1 MTRFR
6 FFILLAAL
14 AGALTLHAEPLPLT
28 NKVSLEL
35 EGVPLVQVIN
45 TLAQQNH
52 FNVVYAGKVDGTV
65 TMRLDGVD
73 LASALSAV
81 LMANGY
87 TYVTKDDVVIVKLLS
102 TQLPGDLSTRRF
114 TLAYADPEAVLR
126 AIEPQ
131 LSTRG
136 KVIVLA
142 PATSD
147 KTKDVYKANALVV
160 TDYPSILDDVAKL
173 IGQIDIPERTILI
186 EARIIETS
194 IDAAKR
200 LGFLWPSQLAGR
212 TTGAIDATSNRNTG
226 GMDLNSGKWLWGK
239 LSVAQL
245 DATLDLLETNGNSKL
260 LSDPRITVTENH
272 EAEIKIATVI
282 PIQTLNRFT
291 EGAAIQDIV
300 SFEDE
305 EVGISLR
312 VTARINAEGTITLD
326 VAPQVDDIIGY
337 TGPANNQRPIKTT
350 RSIRTRI
357 TVNDG
362 ESVALGGLLKDDVR
376 KTEQRLPLL
385 GKIPFLGKA
394 LFTRTST
401 EKTTTDL
408 VIFITPKIVK

>member
-1 MTRFR
+1 
-6 FFILLAAL
+6 
-14 AGALTLHAEPLPLT
+14 
-28 NKVSLEL
+28 
-35 EGVPLVQVIN
+35 
-45 TLAQQNH
+45 
-52 FNVVYAGKVDGTV
+52 
-65 TMRLDGVD
+65 
-73 LASALSAV
+73 
-81 LMANGY
+81 
-87 TYVTKDDVVIVKLLS
+87 
-102 TQLPGDLSTRRF
+102 
-114 TLAYADPEAVLR
+114 
-126 AIEPQ
+126 
-131 LSTRG
+131 
-136 KVIVLA
+136 
-142 PATSD
+142 
-147 KTKDVYKANALVV
+147 
-160 TDYPSILDDVAKL
+160 
-173 IGQIDIPERTILI
+173 
-186 EARIIETS
+186 
-194 IDAAKR
+194 
-200 LGFLWPSQLAGR
+200 
-212 TTGAIDATSNRNTG
+212 
-226 GMDLNSGKWLWGK
+226 MDLNSGKWLWGK

-376 KTEQRLPLL
+376 KNEQRLPLL
-385 GKIPFLGKA
+385 GKIPFFGKA
-394 LFTRTST
+394 LFTHTST